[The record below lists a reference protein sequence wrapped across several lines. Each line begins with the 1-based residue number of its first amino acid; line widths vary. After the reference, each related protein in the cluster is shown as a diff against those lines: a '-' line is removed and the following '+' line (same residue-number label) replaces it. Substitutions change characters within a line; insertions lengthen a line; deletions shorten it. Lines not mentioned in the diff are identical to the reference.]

1 MSNKITENDVRD
13 ISFGDGKLNF
23 EINPVNDIS
32 GINKDIFI
40 KNYGSNKNIITMSFL
55 YNKELTKDNINKF
68 NLKFKTD
75 NLYEGSVLIVSGGG
89 GGGYDIGG
97 GGGGGEVI
105 YIDNISFK
113 GNINYNIIVGK
124 GGKEGSKSY
133 YHGDS
138 GYNSGINDIV
148 AIGGGGGASYYAETA
163 YSLLNKSKSKFRYL
177 REKGGGLDGGSGGGG
192 CGFQYGNDDE
202 VSNYKYGKKKNLKNP
217 VSAFDNYYTFGNNG
231 GVGNSY
237 IKEEEQLVKV
247 RGAGGGGA
255 GEVGDNSTNED
266 TTHFGKGGDGISI
279 EKIDINTGTTRF
291 CPLTYHRI
299 VSSSNSRGDVIEG
312 FSNIIKKGL
321 KYHYYN
327 QGYAGNN
334 VNWFVDKTPVSTGYV
349 WDGSNIG
356 TLSNNTRTKNSAN
369 YYSFIWTGY
378 FKAKTSGTYTFS
390 TSSDDASFLWIGDNA
405 STGYTIENAIVNNKG
420 THPVQMKQGTINLT
434 ENTYYP
440 IRIQFG
446 ENRGGDNLIVQF
458 KIPGSNTWNSNGG
471 EFYFSGDNLEEAGR
485 GSSGN
490 SSGSANRTSGNSLE
504 CNIIEIN
511 EFVTNKVQEKLR
523 TIVTGNEK
531 NVYWGGGGGA
541 GSYNTNAGNGGK
553 GGGGGGG
560 YYEGIHDALI
570 DSNRGHAGA
579 QMLGE
584 KVDTKY
590 DGKSSAVEISQDNID
605 NDIAK
610 GGDGLPHT
618 GGGGGGGGLASK
630 GGNGGSGIV
639 IIMLKTK
646 EKLIEVE
653 SPEYTLT
660 DIENMLSEFDNNKK
674 EFGKNLSKLYN
685 YNIKEHREFYDY
697 IDHIYEDNVL
707 KKNVP
712 HGIINDENKV
722 RKDFEIMKYNYDRD
736 VYDIKFHQYLKII
749 FDLKINY
756 DSFLLYSKIR
766 DEDVFGINEKL
777 YDYQRLMIIILD
789 IIENIIILIRNDKK
803 YYELINNIDI
813 LEIALLNNKRERYDL
828 KEDLSELDNDIELL
842 NTQLIEINNDI
853 YNLEKKEN
861 DGENTKNEQDTLR
874 LTKTNLESLLLGKE
888 KDKKEKLEADLY
900 YNYSEKKSAGKKKN
914 ILKFYISNNNNFEI
928 YNTNSQTTE
937 NLLKEQLFEYYKI
950 NTINLKKILEYKDIN
965 ELIKG
970 ENEPDNDIQLII
982 KIYIYSL
989 LKIKKQNFI
998 KNILSIYIYMSYA
1011 NILQKFYKE
1020 SEEFLLGNNII
1031 NYSRDKEKTLCKSTL
1046 YNNLQKIDNTIDRMK
1061 SLLGYSFINE
1071 YINDYKIN
1079 EANLISSSCP
1089 YVRIELNDYDSNAI
1103 ILMLFR
1109 KTKNDN
1115 LILNCD
1121 VDDTECHSK
1130 ERLNLLKYKDYY
1142 KNLKESFL
1150 IEIDNNR
1157 YSIHDFNFRKENT
1170 HDEKIVDIIE
1180 FIIDDRYSKICKTS
1194 VEKKIKDIY
1203 ILSKD
1208 SSHINDIYDND
1219 LSLLDKYSENVEKQ
1233 KKELD
1238 NINDKYNKYK
1248 YHYEKSKYKY
1258 NIYYFILFL
1267 ILIVIII
1274 LNITGTNSYMKTLTY
1289 LIILSVLTIL
1299 IIYNHFTKVNL
1310 SIVEKFTKY
1319 EEKKEQ
1325 IFYDYYN
1332 LATVTVE
1339 NSNPN
1344 LDSAEYFDIKLQLD
1358 EHDKYKLK
1366 IRKFKNMHKNTDG
1379 YVNKLVKDNL
1389 RIYYNNRIENITNVI
1404 ITDDDPHY
1412 YYITN
1417 ITFKHNNKVPVGP
1430 IKDVVLLKHDESIIE
1445 KLLKD
1450 KNYKTITGD
1459 ARDKLCDEVCKT
1471 TEELNS
1477 VSTEEKLKIKNKK
1490 KIYIFTVRNDILRYI
1505 NNKFIDINKIIESIE
1520 LEKANNLSNKVHK
1533 SLTNE
1538 KKNLLNYQKQ
1548 YDSKKL
1554 KNINVNNL
1562 YKHEIIGQ
1570 SAFINFIIIFSLIL
1584 ILLLLLVNIFP
1595 TKILVIMIIGFILIS
1610 GNIYNYI
1617 LNSSYRTRKDANK
1630 KYW

>member
-1 MSNKITENDVRD
+1 MPKITDNDFNKD
-13 ISFGDGKLNF
+13 ISFGELQF
-23 EINPVNDIS
+23 EINPLNDIS
-32 GINKDIFI
+32 GIDNDFFI
-40 KNYGSNKNIITMSFL
+40 KNYGSDKNIITMCFL
-55 YNKELTKDNINKF
+55 YNNKLNEKNINQF
-68 NLKFKTD
+68 NLKFKTE
-75 NLYEGSVLIVSGGG
+75 NLYEGSVLIVGGGG

-113 GNINYNIIVGK
+113 GNINYNIVVGK
-124 GGKEGSKSY
+124 GGKEGTKSY

-148 AIGGGGGASYYAETA
+148 AVGGGGGASYYAETA
-163 YSLLNKSKSKFRYL
+163 YSLLTKSKSEFRHL
-177 REKGGGLDGGSGGGG
+177 REKGRGLDGGSGGGG
-192 CGFQYGNDDE
+192 CGFQYSKDDE
-202 VSNYKYGKKKNLKNP
+202 VSTYKYGKKNNLKNP
-217 VSAFDNYYTFGNNG
+217 MSAFDNYYTFGNNG

-237 IKEEEQLVKV
+237 TKGEDQLAKV
-247 RGAGGGGA
+247 RGGGGGGA

-266 TTHFGKGGDGISI
+266 TTHFGKGGDGIAI
-279 EKIDINTGTTRF
+279 EKIDIKTGTKRF
-291 CPLTYHRI
+291 CQLYRPTY
-299 VSSSNSRGDVIEG
+299 NGKNLDC
-312 FSNIIKKGL
+312 
-321 KYHYYN
+321 
-327 QGYAGNN
+327 N
-334 VNWFVDKTPVSTGYV
+334 VV
-349 WDGSNIG
+349 
-356 TLSNNTRTKNSAN
+356 
-369 YYSFIWTGY
+369 
-378 FKAKTSGTYTFS
+378 
-390 TSSDDASFLWIGDNA
+390 
-405 STGYTIENAIVNNKG
+405 E
-420 THPVQMKQGTINLT
+420 
-434 ENTYYP
+434 
-440 IRIQFG
+440 IQ
-446 ENRGGDNLIVQF
+446 
-458 KIPGSNTWNSNGG
+458 
-471 EFYFSGDNLEEAGR
+471 
-485 GSSGN
+485 
-490 SSGSANRTSGNSLE
+490 
-504 CNIIEIN
+504 
-511 EFVTNKVQEKLR
+511 EFVTNKIQEKLR
-523 TIVTGNEK
+523 TNITGDEINI
-531 NVYWGGGGGA
+531 YWGGGGGA
-541 GSYNTNAGNGGK
+541 GSYNTKAGNGGR

-560 YYEGIHDALI
+560 YYEGIHDSINENNFGKRAP
-570 DSNRGHAGA
+570 GEGG
-579 QMLGE
+579 GE
-584 KVDTKY
+584 K
-590 DGKSSAVEISQDNID
+590 GNSSLASAVEISQNNID

-610 GGDGLPHT
+610 GGIGLPDT

-639 IIMLKTK
+639 IIILKTK
-646 EKLIEVE
+646 EKLIEVK

-660 DIENMLSEFDNNKK
+660 DIENMLSEFDNNKT

-712 HGIINDENKV
+712 HGSINDENKV
-722 RKDFEIMKYNYDRD
+722 RTDLEIMKYNYDRD

-766 DEDVFGINEKL
+766 DEEKFSINDKL
-777 YDYQRLMIIILD
+777 YDYQRLMIIIID

-803 YYELINNIDI
+803 YYELINNTDI
-813 LEIALLNNKRERYDL
+813 LEIALLNDKRKTYNL
-828 KEDLSELDNDIELL
+828 KEDLSELDNDIEFL
-842 NTQLIEINNDI
+842 NRQLIEINNDI
-853 YNLEKKEN
+853 YNLEQKEK
-861 DGENTKNEQDTLR
+861 DGENTKTQQDALKI
-874 LTKTNLESLLLGKE
+874 TKTNLEERKIDKE
-888 KDKKEKLEADLY
+888 TEKKIKIEADLY
-900 YNYSEKKSAGKKKN
+900 YNYSEIKIADKKTK
-914 ILKFYISNNNNFEI
+914 ILKLYISDNNNFEI
-928 YNTNSQTTE
+928 YNTNSQTIE

-950 NTINLKKILEYKDIN
+950 NTINLKKILEYKDIK

-970 ENEPDNDIQLII
+970 ENETDNDIQLII

-998 KNILSIYIYMSYA
+998 KNILSLYIYMSYA
-1011 NILQKFYKE
+1011 NILHNFYKE

-1031 NYSRDKEKTLCKSTL
+1031 NYTKDKEKTLCKSTL

-1089 YVRIELNDYDSNAI
+1089 YVKIELNDYDSNAI

-1121 VDDTECHSK
+1121 VDDAECHSK
-1130 ERLNLLKYKDYY
+1130 EKLNLLKYKDYY

-1208 SSHINDIYDND
+1208 SSHINDIYEND
-1219 LSLLDKYSENVEKQ
+1219 ISLLDKYSENVEKQ

-1238 NINDKYNKYK
+1238 NINEKYNKYK

-1267 ILIVIII
+1267 IIMVIII
-1274 LNITGTNSYMKTLTY
+1274 LNITGTNSYMKTITY

-1310 SIVEKFTKY
+1310 TIVEKFTKY
-1319 EEKKEQ
+1319 EEEKEQ
-1325 IFYDYYN
+1325 IFYDYYD
-1332 LATVTVE
+1332 LVKAIVE
-1339 NSNPN
+1339 TNNPN
-1344 LDSAEYFDIKLQLD
+1344 LDSVEYYDIKLQLD
-1358 EHDKYKLK
+1358 EVDKYKLK
-1366 IRKFKNMHKNTDG
+1366 IRKFKNMQKNTDG

-1389 RIYYNNRIENITNVI
+1389 RIYYNNRIENITDVI

-1417 ITFKHNNKVPVGP
+1417 ITFKHNNKVDIGP
-1430 IKDVVLLKHDESIIE
+1430 ITDVVLLKHDESIIE

-1450 KNYKTITGD
+1450 KNYKTITGET
-1459 ARDKLCDEVCKT
+1459 RDNLCHKVCKT
-1471 TEELNS
+1471 TEELNTL
-1477 VSTEEKLKIKNKK
+1477 STEEKLEIKNKK
-1490 KIYIFTVRNDILRYI
+1490 KIYIYTVRNDILRYI
-1505 NNKFIDINKIIESIE
+1505 NNKFININKIIESIE

-1570 SAFINFIIIFSLIL
+1570 SAFINFIIIFSFIL

-1595 TKILVIMIIGFILIS
+1595 TKILVIMIIGFIFIS
-1610 GNIYNYI
+1610 GNIYYYI
-1617 LNSSYRTRKDANK
+1617 LNSSYNTRKDANK

>member
-1 MSNKITENDVRD
+1 MINRMPNKITEIDISD
-13 ISFGDGKLNF
+13 ISFGNLNF

-32 GINKDIFI
+32 GIDKDIFI
-40 KNYGSNKNIITMSFL
+40 KNYGSNENIITMSFF
-55 YNKELTKDNINKF
+55 YNNELTEDNINKF
-68 NLKFKTD
+68 TLKFITD
-75 NLYEGSVLIVSGGG
+75 NLYEGSVLIVGGGG

-113 GNINYNIIVGK
+113 GYTNYNIFVGK
-124 GGKEGSKSY
+124 GGNEGSKSY

-148 AIGGGGGASYYAETA
+148 AVGGGGGASYYAENV
-163 YSLLNKSKSKFRYL
+163 YSLLDKSKSKFRHL
-177 REKGGGLDGGSGGGG
+177 REKGRGLDGGSGGGG
-192 CGFQYGNDDE
+192 CGFQYDKDYE
-202 VSNYKYGKKKNLKNP
+202 VSNYEYSKTKNLKNP
-217 VSAFDNYYTFGNNG
+217 MSAFDSYYTFGNKG

-237 IKEEEQLVKV
+237 IKEEDQLVKV
-247 RGAGGGGA
+247 RGGGGGGA
-255 GEVGDNSTNED
+255 GQIGDNSTYED
-266 TTHFGKGGDGISI
+266 RHFGKGGDGISI
-279 EKIDINTGTTRF
+279 ENIDINTGTTRF
-291 CPLTYHRI
+291 CPL
-299 VSSSNSRGDVIEG
+299 
-312 FSNIIKKGL
+312 L
-321 KYHYYN
+321 YN
-327 QGYAGNN
+327 NDKNVYPTVLNKLNFNN
-334 VNWFVDKTPVSTGYV
+334 
-349 WDGSNIG
+349 
-356 TLSNNTRTKNSAN
+356 
-369 YYSFIWTGY
+369 
-378 FKAKTSGTYTFS
+378 
-390 TSSDDASFLWIGDNA
+390 
-405 STGYTIENAIVNNKG
+405 
-420 THPVQMKQGTINLT
+420 
-434 ENTYYP
+434 
-440 IRIQFG
+440 
-446 ENRGGDNLIVQF
+446 
-458 KIPGSNTWNSNGG
+458 
-471 EFYFSGDNLEEAGR
+471 
-485 GSSGN
+485 
-490 SSGSANRTSGNSLE
+490 LE
-504 CNIIEIN
+504 CNIVEIE

-523 TIVTGNEK
+523 TTLTGKEN

-541 GSYNTNAGNGGK
+541 GSYNTKAGDGGK

-560 YYEGIHDALI
+560 YYEGIHDNINENYIGLI
-570 DSNRGHAGA
+570 ANA
-579 QMLGE
+579 
-584 KVDTKY
+584 TKHEREINFN
-590 DGKSSAVEISQDNID
+590 GRSSAEEISQANID
-605 NDIAK
+605 KDIAK
-610 GGDGLPHT
+610 GGDGIPHT

-639 IIMLKTK
+639 IIMLKTT
-646 EKLIEVE
+646 EKIIEVE

-660 DIENMLSEFDNNKK
+660 DIENMLSEFDTNKT

-697 IDHIYEDNVL
+697 IDNIYEDNVL

-712 HGIINDENKV
+712 HGDIKNENKV
-722 RKDFEIMKYNYDRD
+722 RKDLEIMKYNYDRD
-736 VYDIKFHQYLKII
+736 LYDIKFHQYLKII

-756 DSFLLYSKIR
+756 DSFLLYSKIK
-766 DEDVFGINEKL
+766 DEDVFSINEKL

-813 LEIALLNNKRERYDL
+813 LEIVLLNKKRERYDL
-828 KEDLSELDNDIELL
+828 KEDLSDLDNDIELL
-842 NTQLIEINNDI
+842 NKQLIEINNDI
-853 YNLEKKEN
+853 YNLEQKEK
-861 DGENTKNEQDTLR
+861 DGENTKNEQDTLK
-874 LTKTNLESLLLGKE
+874 LTKGNLESLLSVKE
-888 KDKKEKLEADLY
+888 EDKKEKLEADLY
-900 YNYSEKKSAGKKKN
+900 YNYSEKKIAGKKNK

-950 NTINLKKILEYKDIN
+950 NTINLKKILGYKDIK

-970 ENEPDNDIQLII
+970 ENDTDNDIQLII
-982 KIYIYSL
+982 KINIYSL

-998 KNILSIYIYMSYA
+998 KNILSLYIYMSYA
-1011 NILQKFYKE
+1011 NILHNFYKE

-1031 NYSRDKEKTLCKSTL
+1031 NYNKDKEKTLCKITL

-1089 YVRIELNDYDSNAI
+1089 YVKIELNDYDSNAI

-1109 KTKNDN
+1109 KTRNDN

-1121 VDDTECHSK
+1121 VDDAECHSK
-1130 ERLNLLKYKDYY
+1130 EKLNLLKYKDYY

-1170 HDEKIVDIIE
+1170 YDEKIVDIIE

-1194 VEKKIKDIY
+1194 IEKKIKDIY

-1219 LSLLDKYSENVEKQ
+1219 ISLLDKYSENVEKQ

-1289 LIILSVLTIL
+1289 LIILSVLIIL

-1310 SIVEKFTKY
+1310 NIVEKFTKY

-1332 LATVTVE
+1332 LATATVKS
-1339 NSNPN
+1339 NNPN
-1344 LDSAEYFDIKLQLD
+1344 ITSPEYFDIKLQLD
-1358 EHDKYKLK
+1358 EQDKYKLK
-1366 IRKFKNMHKNTDG
+1366 IRKFKNLQKNKDG

-1389 RIYYNNRIENITNVI
+1389 RIYYNNRIENITNVVI
-1404 ITDDDPHY
+1404 GDDDPHY

-1417 ITFKHNNKVPVGP
+1417 ITFKHNNQVVLGP
-1430 IKDVVLLKHDESIIE
+1430 IKDVVLLKHDESIIK
-1445 KLLKD
+1445 KLLQD
-1450 KNYKTITGD
+1450 KNYKTIKGD
-1459 ARDKLCDEVCKT
+1459 ERDKLCDEVCKT
-1471 TEELNS
+1471 TEELDG
-1477 VSTEEKLKIKNKK
+1477 VSTEEKLKIKNMK
-1490 KIYIFTVRNDILRYI
+1490 KIYIYTVRNDILRYI

>member
-1 MSNKITENDVRD
+1 MSNKITENDVSD
-13 ISFGDGKLNF
+13 ISFGDGNLNF

-55 YNKELTKDNINKF
+55 YNNELTEDNINKF
-68 NLKFKTD
+68 KLKFKTE
-75 NLYEGSVLIVSGGG
+75 NLYEGSVLIVGGGG

-113 GNINYNIIVGK
+113 GNINYNILVGK
-124 GGKEGSKSY
+124 GGKEGNKSY

-148 AIGGGGGASYYAETA
+148 AIGGGGGASYYAESA
-163 YSLLNKSKSKFRYL
+163 YSLLDKSKSKFRHL
-177 REKGGGLDGGSGGGG
+177 GEKGRGLDGGSGGGG
-192 CGFQYGNDDE
+192 CGFQYGKDVE
-202 VSNYKYGKKKNLKNP
+202 VSKYEHSKKKNLKNP
-217 VSAFDNYYTFGNNG
+217 MSAFDSYYTFGNKG
-231 GVGNSY
+231 GVGNTY
-237 IKEEEQLVKV
+237 IKEEGQLVKV
-247 RGAGGGGA
+247 RGGGGGGA
-255 GEVGDNSTNED
+255 GEIGDNSTNED
-266 TTHFGKGGDGISI
+266 TTHFGKGGNGISI
-279 EKIDINTGTTRF
+279 EEIDINTGRTRF
-291 CPLTYHRI
+291 CPLLYNNDRI
-299 VSSSNSRGDVIEG
+299 VFPTALN
-312 FSNIIKKGL
+312 KL
-321 KYHYYN
+321 YYN
-327 QGYAGNN
+327 N
-334 VNWFVDKTPVSTGYV
+334 
-349 WDGSNIG
+349 
-356 TLSNNTRTKNSAN
+356 
-369 YYSFIWTGY
+369 
-378 FKAKTSGTYTFS
+378 
-390 TSSDDASFLWIGDNA
+390 
-405 STGYTIENAIVNNKG
+405 
-420 THPVQMKQGTINLT
+420 
-434 ENTYYP
+434 
-440 IRIQFG
+440 
-446 ENRGGDNLIVQF
+446 
-458 KIPGSNTWNSNGG
+458 
-471 EFYFSGDNLEEAGR
+471 
-485 GSSGN
+485 
-490 SSGSANRTSGNSLE
+490 LE
-504 CNIIEIN
+504 CNIVEIE

-523 TIVTGNEK
+523 TTLTGNEN

-541 GSYNTNAGNGGK
+541 GSYNTKAGDGGK

-560 YYEGIHDALI
+560 YYEGIHDNINENFIGLI
-570 DSNRGHAGA
+570 AYA
-579 QMLGE
+579 
-584 KVDTKY
+584 TKHEREINY
-590 DGKSSAVEISQDNID
+590 NGRSSAVEISQDNID
-605 NDIAK
+605 TDIAK
-610 GGDGLPHT
+610 GGDGIPGT

-646 EKLIEVE
+646 EKPVEVK
-653 SPEYTLT
+653 SAEYTLT
-660 DIENMLSEFDNNKK
+660 DIENMLSEFDNNKN

-697 IDHIYEDNVL
+697 IDNIYEDNVL

-712 HGIINDENKV
+712 HGKINDKNKV
-722 RKDFEIMKYNYDRD
+722 RKDLELMKYNYDRD

-756 DSFLLYSKIR
+756 DSFLLYTKIK
-766 DEDVFGINEKL
+766 DEDVFGINNKL

-813 LEIALLNNKRERYDL
+813 LEIALLNKKRERYDL

-842 NTQLIEINNDI
+842 NIQLIEINNDI
-853 YNLEKKEN
+853 YNLEKKEKE
-861 DGENTKNEQDTLR
+861 GENTKNEQDTLR
-874 LTKTNLESLLLGKE
+874 LTKTNLESLLSQKE
-888 KDKKEKLEADLY
+888 EDKKEKLEADLY
-900 YNYSEKKSAGKKKN
+900 YNYSEKKSAGKKNK

-928 YNTNSQTTE
+928 YNTNSQTKE

-950 NTINLKKILEYKDIN
+950 NTIDLKKILEYKDIK

-970 ENEPDNDIQLII
+970 ENDADNDIQLII

-998 KNILSIYIYMSYA
+998 KNILSLYIYMSYA
-1011 NILQKFYKE
+1011 NILQNFYKE

-1031 NYSRDKEKTLCKSTL
+1031 EYAKDKEKTLCKSTI
-1046 YNNLQKIDNTIDRMK
+1046 YNNLQKIDNTIHRMK

-1071 YINDYKIN
+1071 YIDGYKIN

-1089 YVRIELNDYDSNAI
+1089 YIKIELNDYDSNAI

-1121 VDDTECHSK
+1121 ADDTECHSK
-1130 ERLNLLKYKDYY
+1130 EKLNLLKYKHYY
-1142 KNLKESFL
+1142 KNIKESFL

-1194 VEKKIKDIY
+1194 VEKTIKDIY

-1208 SSHINDIYDND
+1208 SSHINDIYEND
-1219 LSLLDKYSENVEKQ
+1219 ISLLDKYSENVKKQ

-1310 SIVEKFTKY
+1310 NIVEKFTKY
-1319 EEKKEQ
+1319 EEEKEQ

-1332 LATVTVE
+1332 LATATVE
-1339 NSNPN
+1339 SNNPN
-1344 LDSAEYFDIKLQLD
+1344 ISSPEYFDIKLQLD
-1358 EHDKYKLK
+1358 EQDKYKLK
-1366 IRKFKNMHKNTDG
+1366 IRKFKNLHKNTDG

-1417 ITFKHNNKVPVGP
+1417 ITFKHNNKLPAGL

-1450 KNYKTITGD
+1450 KNYKTITRD

-1477 VSTEEKLKIKNKK
+1477 VSTEEKLEIKNKK

>member
-1 MSNKITENDVRD
+1 MPNKITENDVSN
-13 ISFGDGKLNF
+13 ISFDSGGGNLKF

-40 KNYGSNKNIITMSFL
+40 KNHGSNKNIITMTFL
-55 YNKELTKDNINKF
+55 YNNELVKDNINNF
-68 NLKFKTD
+68 NLKFKTE
-75 NLYEGSVLIVSGGG
+75 NLYEGSVLIVGGGG

-113 GNINYNIIVGK
+113 GNINYNIVVGK
-124 GGKEGSKSY
+124 GGKEGTKSY

-148 AIGGGGGASYYAETA
+148 AVGGGGGASYYAETA
-163 YSLLNKSKSKFRYL
+163 YSLLTKSKSKFRHL
-177 REKGGGLDGGSGGGG
+177 GEKGRGLDGGSGGGG
-192 CGFQYGNDDE
+192 CGFQYGKDDE
-202 VSNYKYGKKKNLKNP
+202 VSTYKYGKKNNLKNP
-217 VSAFDNYYTFGNNG
+217 MSAFDNYYTFGNNG

-237 IKEEEQLVKV
+237 TKGEDQLAKV
-247 RGAGGGGA
+247 RGGGGGGA

-266 TTHFGKGGDGISI
+266 TTHFGKGGDGIAI
-279 EKIDINTGTTRF
+279 EKIDIKTGIIRF
-291 CPLTYHRI
+291 CPLYLPTY
-299 VSSSNSRGDVIEG
+299 NG
-312 FSNIIKKGL
+312 KK
-321 KYHYYN
+321 
-327 QGYAGNN
+327 
-334 VNWFVDKTPVSTGYV
+334 
-349 WDGSNIG
+349 
-356 TLSNNTRTKNSAN
+356 
-369 YYSFIWTGY
+369 
-378 FKAKTSGTYTFS
+378 
-390 TSSDDASFLWIGDNA
+390 
-405 STGYTIENAIVNNKG
+405 
-420 THPVQMKQGTINLT
+420 
-434 ENTYYP
+434 
-440 IRIQFG
+440 
-446 ENRGGDNLIVQF
+446 
-458 KIPGSNTWNSNGG
+458 
-471 EFYFSGDNLEEAGR
+471 
-485 GSSGN
+485 
-490 SSGSANRTSGNSLE
+490 LE
-504 CNIIEIN
+504 CNVVETK
-511 EFVTNKVQEKLR
+511 EFVTNKIQEKLR
-523 TIVTGNEK
+523 TKVTGDEINI
-531 NVYWGGGGGA
+531 YWGGGGGA
-541 GSYNTNAGNGGK
+541 GSYNTKAGNGGR

-560 YYEGIHDALI
+560 YYEGIHDSINENNVGKRAP
-570 DSNRGHAGA
+570 GEGG
-579 QMLGE
+579 GE
-584 KVDTKY
+584 K
-590 DGKSSAVEISQDNID
+590 GNSSLASAVEISQNNID

-610 GGDGLPHT
+610 GGIGLPDT
-618 GGGGGGGGLASK
+618 GGGGGGGGLTSK

-639 IIMLKTK
+639 IIILKTK
-646 EKLIEVE
+646 EKLIEVK

-660 DIENMLSEFDNNKK
+660 DIENMLSEFDNNKT

-712 HGIINDENKV
+712 HGSINDENKV
-722 RKDFEIMKYNYDRD
+722 RKDLEIMKYNYDRD

-766 DEDVFGINEKL
+766 DEEKFSINEKL

-803 YYELINNIDI
+803 YYELINNTDI
-813 LEIALLNNKRERYDL
+813 LEIALLNDKRKTYNL
-828 KEDLSELDNDIELL
+828 KEDLSELDNDIEFL
-842 NTQLIEINNDI
+842 NIQLIEINNDI
-853 YNLEKKEN
+853 YNLEQKEK
-861 DGENTKNEQDTLR
+861 DGENTKTQQDALKI
-874 LTKTNLESLLLGKE
+874 TKTNLEERKRDKE
-888 KDKKEKLEADLY
+888 TEKKIKIEADLY
-900 YNYSEKKSAGKKKN
+900 YNYSEIKIADKKTK
-914 ILKFYISNNNNFEI
+914 ILKLYISDNNNFEI

-950 NTINLKKILEYKDIN
+950 NTINLKKILEYKDIK

-970 ENEPDNDIQLII
+970 ENDTDNDIQLII

-998 KNILSIYIYMSYA
+998 KNILSLYIYMSYG
-1011 NILQKFYKE
+1011 NILHNFYKE

-1031 NYSRDKEKTLCKSTL
+1031 NYTKDKEKTLCKSTL

-1089 YVRIELNDYDSNAI
+1089 YVKIELNDYDSNAI

-1121 VDDTECHSK
+1121 VDDAECHSK
-1130 ERLNLLKYKDYY
+1130 EKLNLLKYKDYY

-1208 SSHINDIYDND
+1208 SSHINDIYEND
-1219 LSLLDKYSENVEKQ
+1219 ISLLDKYSENVEKQ

-1238 NINDKYNKYK
+1238 NINEKYNKYK

-1274 LNITGTNSYMKTLTY
+1274 LNITGTNSYMKTITY

-1310 SIVEKFTKY
+1310 TIVEKFTKY
-1319 EEKKEQ
+1319 EEEKEQ
-1325 IFYDYYN
+1325 IFYDYYD
-1332 LATVTVE
+1332 LVKAIVE
-1339 NSNPN
+1339 TNNPN
-1344 LDSAEYFDIKLQLD
+1344 LDSVEYYDIKLQLD
-1358 EHDKYKLK
+1358 EVDKYKLK
-1366 IRKFKNMHKNTDG
+1366 IRKFKNIQKNTDG

-1417 ITFKHNNKVPVGP
+1417 ITFKHNNKVDIGP
-1430 IKDVVLLKHDESIIE
+1430 ITDVVLLKHDESIIE

-1450 KNYKTITGD
+1450 KNYKTITGET
-1459 ARDKLCDEVCKT
+1459 RDNLCHEVCKT
-1471 TEELNS
+1471 TEELNTL
-1477 VSTEEKLKIKNKK
+1477 STEEKLEIKNKK
-1490 KIYIFTVRNDILRYI
+1490 KIYIYTVRNDILRYI
-1505 NNKFIDINKIIESIE
+1505 NNKFININKIIESIE

-1570 SAFINFIIIFSLIL
+1570 SAFINFIIIFSFIL

-1595 TKILVIMIIGFILIS
+1595 TKILVIMIIGFIFIS
-1610 GNIYNYI
+1610 CNIYNYI
-1617 LNSSYRTRKDANK
+1617 LNSSYNTRKDANK